1 MNEDLIRK
9 LELERNLLYPNGFV
23 IPPRGS
29 SKTFMIL
36 NRNIHYM
43 AYDWIY
49 ELYKDI
55 DEEKTIEDAHNDMAT
70 LIKMLYD
77 IYFGGD
83 N

>member
-1 MNEDLIRK
+1 MNEDLIRR
-9 LELERNLLYPNGFV
+9 LEFERSLLYPSGLIV
-23 IPPRGS
+23 PARGS
-29 SKTFMIL
+29 AKTFTTL
-36 NRNIHYM
+36 NYNVHYM

-55 DEEKTIEDAHNDMAT
+55 DEEKTIEDAHNDMSI
-70 LIKMLYD
+70 LIRKFYD